1 MNEAEFTDLLEKY
14 VKGEC
19 TEFEKQL
26 VKQWYAFFDNDPDF
40 IDGLDMDAE
49 RELKERIYDK
59 ILNKIDLSDSVK
71 ILPYSQNKGRTLRI
85 WYSTAAAIVVFIG
98 AAWFFHKSIKF
109 SNNLIAESKVPQFI
123 NFTNNTN
130 RLLKSVLPDNS
141 IVWLSPHANI
151 RYPKIFDPRF
161 RLVSMSG
168 ECFFEVVKNPKQ
180 PFVINS
186 RSIITKVW
194 GTSFLVDDRNGRD
207 SAEVSVVTGKVSV
220 SVKAKNK
227 VNNNSLSLQKGDVM
241 LYPHQKLIYAVSEQ
255 VLKQESTANE
265 LSLQLWSKV
274 NLSFDNKPLK
284 EIIPELNK
292 KFHVQ
297 ISVADEKLNHY
308 ILHGDFDNFNLPEI
322 LESLKTSL
330 NVNYE
335 INNNK
340 IELISTTN

>member
-1 MNEAEFTDLLEKY
+1 MNETEFTDLLQKY

-19 TEFEKQL
+19 TELEKQL
-26 VKQWYAFFDNDPDF
+26 VKQWYTSFDHDHDYF
-40 IDGLDMDAE
+40 TGLDMEAE
-49 RELKERIYDK
+49 KQLEERIYDK
-59 ILNKIDLSDSVK
+59 ILDTIDLSDSVK
-71 ILPYSQNKGRTLRI
+71 VLPDSPNRGRTLRI
-85 WYSTAAAIVVFIG
+85 WYSAAAAVALFIG
-98 AAWFFHKSIKF
+98 VALFFHKSTKS
-109 SNNLIAESKVPQFI
+109 SNNLIVEAKVPQFI

-194 GTSFLVDDRNGRD
+194 GTSFLVDDREGRD

-220 SVKAKNK
+220 SLKSKNK
-227 VNNNSLSLQKGDVM
+227 VYNNSLSLQKGDVM

-255 VLKQESTANE
+255 VFKQESTVNE

-274 NLSFDNKPLK
+274 DLSFDNKPLQ

-292 KFHVQ
+292 KFHVH

-340 IELISTTN
+340 IELISTN